1 MIEEMVDVA
10 CYAGSRYPQRPL
22 RVTWRGAE
30 RDVLAV
36 EREWQEPRRRCYL
49 VRLEGDRLLRL
60 SYYERNH
67 RWTAAEVRA
76 P

>member
-30 RDVLAV
+30 REVLAV

-60 SYYERNH
+60 SYYERNE
-67 RWTAAEVRA
+67 RWTGAEVGEG
-76 P
+76 

>member
-60 SYYERNH
+60 SYYERNN
-67 RWTAAEVRA
+67 RWTAAEA
-76 P
+76 GGE

>member
-30 RDVLAV
+30 REVLAV
-36 EREWQEPRRRCYL
+36 ERQWQEPRRRCYL

-60 SYYERNH
+60 SYYERND
-67 RWTAAEVRA
+67 RWTATETGEA
-76 P
+76 

>member
-60 SYYERNH
+60 SYYERNE
-67 RWTAAEVRA
+67 RWTATEVE

>member
-10 CYAGSRYPQRPL
+10 CYAGSHYPQRPL

-36 EREWQEPRRRCYL
+36 EREWQEPHRRCYL

-60 SYYERNH
+60 SYYERND
-67 RWTAAEVRA
+67 RWTATEVRA